1 VEVAKVQVPATEHEW
16 VDVYALG
23 DIHEGAANHDESA
36 LARAVA
42 EIQANPNPHTYVIL
56 MGDAIDYIIN
66 SQDPRFNPIEIA
78 ERYSIH
84 DLKDLPR
91 KQCNVVIKALEPIA
105 DKVIATLAGNHEE
118 AYIKRH
124 SFDVYDYFSDHFPNA
139 AKLGYVGMLRFSTEQ
154 GCVDFAVNHGAG
166 GGGMREG
173 YHVNKVYDVFK
184 KYRADYHLMG
194 HLHGLFVRPSTVR
207 MINARGTGTIT
218 QRVWHGMT
226 GCFLRS
232 IMDGR
237 RNYFEHKP
245 GEESRIG
252 MVKCS
257 FRCDRQTVDGERRV
271 IKTLR
276 AEAIEYD

>member
-1 VEVAKVQVPATEHEW
+1 MEVARVNVDAKEHDW
-16 VDVYALG
+16 ITVYALG
-23 DIHEGAANHDESA
+23 DIHEGASNHDGEA
-36 LARAVA
+36 LRQAVW
-42 EIQANPNPHTYVIL
+42 EISDNPGYVIL
-56 MGDAIDYIIN
+56 MGDAIDCIIN

-91 KQCNVVIKALEPIA
+91 KQCAVVVDALAPIK
-105 DKVIATLAGNHEE
+105 DMVVATLAGNHEE

-124 SFDVYDYFSDHFPNA
+124 SFDVYDHFSSHFPNA
-139 AKLGYVGMLRFSTEQ
+139 TKLGYVGMLRFSTEY
-154 GCVDFAVNHGAG
+154 GCVDFALNHGAG
-166 GGGMREG
+166 GGGMKEG
-173 YHVNKVYDVFK
+173 YHTSKTYDVFR

-207 MINARGTGTIT
+207 YINQKGDGSVT
-218 QRVWHGMT
+218 QKIWHGMT

-232 IMDGR
+232 IVDGR

-252 MVKCS
+252 MV
-257 FRCDRQTVDGERRV
+257 RCRFKVARKTEAGGRRV
-271 IKTLR
+271 VKTLR
-276 AEAIEYD
+276 AETIEYD